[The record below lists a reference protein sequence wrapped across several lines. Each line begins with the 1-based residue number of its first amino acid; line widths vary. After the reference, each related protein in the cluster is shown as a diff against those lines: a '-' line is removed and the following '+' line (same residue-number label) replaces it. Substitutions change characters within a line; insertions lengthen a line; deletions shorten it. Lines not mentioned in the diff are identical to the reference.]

1 MILATYMPFYRIH
14 EVLEYFTRN
23 VELIKPGRAI
33 VYVDNV
39 FHDRQREVLSKVIPS
54 TIEVRVGNWRSRG
67 GTWFTMLSDF
77 QGEGDV
83 AIMDSDNILDPLFPK
98 AHSLMNYDM
107 YTVLDREGWNRGASN
122 HMLRSRKIGE
132 ISLGETSIPVF
143 GYRVY
148 EPGLRRKG
156 TVLFIGPKQV
166 VVYRKLPELSIIRKV
181 EEAFLEVPPEL
192 RPFINDEGVLGILAY
207 LSGIRE
213 TPWIVMSNHMH
224 HGSEH
229 PPSRTRKAIVASAHI
244 KFAKALRKRFSDKA
258 FRQYERKYMLSLI
271 KDAWYLF

>member
-54 TIEVRVGNWRSRG
+54 TIEVRVGNWRSRS

-107 YTVLDREGWNRGASN
+107 YTVLDREAWNRGAPN
-122 HMLRSRKIGE
+122 TMLRSRKIGE

-148 EPGLRRKG
+148 EPGFRRKG

-166 VVYRKLPELSIIRKV
+166 VVYRKLPDLSIIRKV

>member
-54 TIEVRVGNWRSRG
+54 TIEVRVGNWRSRS

-107 YTVLDREGWNRGASN
+107 YTVLDREAWNRGAPN
-122 HMLRSRKIGE
+122 TMLRSRKIGE

-148 EPGLRRKG
+148 EPGFRRKG

>member
-107 YTVLDREGWNRGASN
+107 YTVLDREGWNRGDPN
-122 HMLRSRKIGE
+122 TMLRSRKIGE

>member
-98 AHSLMNYDM
+98 AHSSMNYDM
-107 YTVLDREGWNRGASN
+107 YTVLDREAWNRGAPN
-122 HMLRSRKIGE
+122 TMLRSRKIGE

-148 EPGLRRKG
+148 EPGFRRKG

-166 VVYRKLPELSIIRKV
+166 VVYRKLPDLSIIRKV

>member
-107 YTVLDREGWNRGASN
+107 YTVLDREAWNRGAPN
-122 HMLRSRKIGE
+122 TMLRSRKIGE

-148 EPGLRRKG
+148 EPGFRRKG